1 MDHLAALLLHENSQR
16 RSNCK
21 VFHFL
26 NACKKRPNGICTY
39 SFKNCQNCRLK
50 KCDGIPSSLPTSN
63 DQVDGERKGPVL
75 QGYQQKSRLPLHI
88 KDQDHP
94 SLAYK

>member
-1 MDHLAALLLHENSQR
+1 MIARKDQTGYVHIHLKTA
-16 RSNCK
+16 
-21 VFHFL
+21 
-26 NACKKRPNGICTY
+26 
-39 SFKNCQNCRLK
+39 K

-94 SLAYK
+94 LLAYK